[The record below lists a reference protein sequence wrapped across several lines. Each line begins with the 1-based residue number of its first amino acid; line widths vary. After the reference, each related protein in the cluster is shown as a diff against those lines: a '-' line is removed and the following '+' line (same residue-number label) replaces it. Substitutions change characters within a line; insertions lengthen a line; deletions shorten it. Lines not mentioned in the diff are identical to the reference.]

1 MVANKTRRELVIRAA
16 WLYHERGLNQQAV
29 ADRLGISRSTISRL
43 LADAEREGIVRV
55 TVTESLPES
64 ARLAETLIE
73 QHGLGGATVEVAL
86 GNEPPMDAAATAMAR
101 RLENM
106 VAAGPTTIAAGWGR
120 TLGRAAQI
128 ARNMHTTGV
137 TLIDAFGH
145 TTTEAIAPAV
155 EVTNNLGLKFGA
167 NVIHIP
173 SPGFAPSAEIAA
185 NFLASKSVSSTL
197 DRARNADVVIVAV
210 GVVSMDS
217 LLITG
222 DYLSE
227 SAMKDLMTAGAV
239 GEVFGRYFDADGNA
253 VMPEVLYP
261 VSLTLDDLRNAR
273 RVIAAVGG
281 TEKTA
286 AVRGALAAGIIDELA
301 VDDSL
306 AKALGVG

>member
-1 MVANKTRRELVIRAA
+1 MVANTPRRELVIRAA

-64 ARLAETLIE
+64 ARLAEDLIE
-73 QHGLGGATVEVAL
+73 QHDLDGATVELAL

-106 VAAGPTTIAAGWGR
+106 VAAGPITIAAGWGR

-137 TLIDAFGH
+137 VLIDAFGH
-145 TTTEAIAPAV
+145 TTTEEIAPAV

-167 NVIHIP
+167 DVTHIP
-173 SPGFAPSAEIAA
+173 SPGFAPTSEIAD
-185 NFLASKSVSSTL
+185 NFLASSSVSTTL
-197 DRARNADVVIVAV
+197 DKARAADVVVVAV
-210 GVVSMDS
+210 GVVNMDS
-217 LLITG
+217 LLITAG
-222 DYLSE
+222 YLSE
-227 SAMKDLMTAGAV
+227 QAMQQLMDAGAV

-253 VMPEVLYP
+253 VLPDVLHP

-281 TEKTA
+281 AEKTA
-286 AVRGALAAGIIDELA
+286 AIRGALAAGIIDELA

-306 AKALGVG
+306 AKALAG

>member
-55 TVTESLPES
+55 TVTESLPET
-64 ARLAETLIE
+64 ARLAENLIE
-73 QHGLGGATVEVAL
+73 VHGLEGATVELAL

-106 VAAGPTTIAAGWGR
+106 VSAGPITIAAGWGR

-128 ARNMHTTGV
+128 ARNIHTSGV
-137 TLIDAFGH
+137 VLVDAFGH

-173 SPGFAPSAEIAA
+173 SPGFAPSAEIAQ
-185 NFLASKSVSSTL
+185 NFLESASVSTTL
-197 DRARNADVVIVAV
+197 DKARTADVVIVAV
-210 GVVSMDS
+210 GVASMDS
-217 LLITG
+217 LLVSAG
-222 DYLSE
+222 YLSE
-227 SAMKDLMTAGAV
+227 EAMTKLIAAGAV
-239 GEVFGRYFDADGNA
+239 GEVFGRYFDIEGND
-253 VMPEVLYP
+253 VMPHVLHP
-261 VSLTLDDLRNAR
+261 VSLSLDDLRSAR

-306 AKALGVG
+306 AKALGTA